1 VFTYRIAQRVE
12 RSMAEFLF
20 QIDQRVKQKETGRL
34 GTVRYRSTTGDVGG
48 RFYEVIFDDGK
59 TERIAESELLPA

>member
-1 VFTYRIAQRVE
+1 
-12 RSMAEFLF
+12 MAEFLF

-34 GTVRYRSTTGDVGG
+34 GTVKYRSTTGDVGG